1 MVDTLDSPWMRVIT
15 TQKINL
21 DLFFLDD
28 EGVRIPRMLQ
38 VQELG
43 FLRSCFIN
51 FLQDDD
57 VVFVLQM
64 PWRLEDI
71 LDDLMPLI
79 IF

>member
-1 MVDTLDSPWMRVIT
+1 MRVIT